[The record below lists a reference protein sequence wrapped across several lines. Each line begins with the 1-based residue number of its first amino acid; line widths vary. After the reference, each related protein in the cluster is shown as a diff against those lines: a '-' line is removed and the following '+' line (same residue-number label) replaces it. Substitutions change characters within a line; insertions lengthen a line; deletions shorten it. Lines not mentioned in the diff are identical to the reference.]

1 MRVPVSCMISP
12 TSLLYGPAMK
22 GWKAFST
29 SSLSTARLSWEEQN
43 ELTDKNT
50 LEQQSL
56 PKSQSRPH
64 IYTAPLVRFES
75 GSTLETRLV
84 LGKLQSAG
92 VPTIQR
98 AHLLSRDEKDLM
110 ASFLDAFFGASD
122 LDLIT
127 GVIWAWDLDFGC
139 SF

>member
-29 SSLSTARLSWEEQN
+29 SSLSTARLSWRGQ
-43 ELTDKNT
+43 DG
-50 LEQQSL
+50 
-56 PKSQSRPH
+56 
-64 IYTAPLVRFES
+64 LVRTAEDKQGFV
-75 GSTLETRLV
+75 GLEARRDRKAITRPSEMRLV
-84 LGKLQSAG
+84 LCSLGTQK
-92 VPTIQR
+92 P
-98 AHLLSRDEKDLM
+98 HLLSRDEKDFM
-110 ASFLDAFFGASD
+110 ASFLDALFGASD
-122 LDLIT
+122 LDLIA

>member
-29 SSLSTARLSWEEQN
+29 SSLSTARLSWEGQN

-56 PKSQSRPH
+56 PKSQSR
-64 IYTAPLVRFES
+64 PLVRFES